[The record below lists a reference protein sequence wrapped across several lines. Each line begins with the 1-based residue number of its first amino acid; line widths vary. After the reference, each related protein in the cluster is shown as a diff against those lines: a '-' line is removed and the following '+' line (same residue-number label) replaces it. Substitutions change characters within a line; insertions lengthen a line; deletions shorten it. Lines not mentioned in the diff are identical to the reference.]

1 MIKLSHIRKSFAGR
15 CVLDDISFSIA
26 EREMVCIIGSVGC
39 GKSTLLRCM
48 AGLETPDSG
57 EITFT
62 NSEHQTNVGMV
73 FQRFN
78 LFPHLNVL
86 HNLTL
91 APVKV
96 HGVSSSEAERS
107 AREQLDSVGL
117 WQKSNSFPHELSM
130 GQQQRVA
137 IARSLV
143 MKPKVLLLDEP
154 LASLDPIAVGEVVDV
169 LRKLKKEITLV
180 MITHQLNVAAELADR
195 IIFLNNGKI
204 CEEGSPDEVIS
215 NPKQE
220 ATRKFLSHLKNLHYI
235 ISAPQFDRPEL
246 NARVEQ
252 YCNRFG
258 FGSQAFRFVQLAVE
272 ELLNII
278 PLDKGAKL
286 MLSKVE
292 QQVRMSLE
300 VRVPNVGCNY
310 LDENTCRDDLSLS
323 LLQGLCDVIEE
334 YVEGDE
340 RILHLE
346 LDQERLLLK

>member
-39 GKSTLLRCM
+39 GKSTLLRCI

-62 NSEHQTNVGMV
+62 NSEHKYKVGMV

-96 HGVSSSEAERS
+96 QGMSIVDAERN
-107 AREQLDSVGL
+107 AREHLDSVGL
-117 WQKSNSFPHELSM
+117 WQKSQSFPHELSM

-143 MKPKVLLLDEP
+143 MQPNVLLLDEP
-154 LASLDPIAVGEVVDV
+154 LASLDPNAVGEVVDV

-180 MITHQLNVAAELADR
+180 MITHQLNIAAELADR
-195 IIFLNNGKI
+195 IIFLHDGKI
-204 CEEGSPDEVIS
+204 CEDGTADEVIS
-215 NPKQE
+215 NPKHE
-220 ATRKFLSHLKNLHYI
+220 ATRNFLSHLKNLHYI
-235 ISAPQFDRPEL
+235 IPAPQFDRPEL

-258 FGSQAFRFVQLAVE
+258 FGGQAFRFVQLALE
-272 ELLNII
+272 EMLNLIS
-278 PLDKGAKL
+278 LDNGAKIL
-286 MLSKVE
+286 LSKVDN
-292 QQVRMSLE
+292 QVRMSLE
-300 VRVPNVGCNY
+300 VRIPDTHVAY
-310 LDENTCRDDLSLS
+310 LDEQTCSDDLSLS
-323 LLQGLCDVIEE
+323 LLQGLCDVLEE
-334 YVEGDE
+334 RVEGDE
-340 RILHLE
+340 RILHIE
-346 LDQERLLLK
+346 LDQDRLLLK